1 MDFIAIDFETATGN
15 GFSPCEV
22 GLTFVENWEIKET
35 KSWLIKPKCYPYF
48 NPINISIHG
57 IQPKDVVNEPEFDK
71 IWQDIK
77 PLLEHKVLIAHN
89 AKFDFGVLQK
99 TLEAYQIPYSTFDYL
114 CSMQISKKVWVGL
127 PEYGLK
133 PLCVRNNIEFK
144 HHRAGNDSEATA
156 KLTLKAFQAA
166 GVSSVNEFK
175 ERFNLPFGNLSDR
188 GVVSYNSN
196 VNQTKGKSFKLYEG
210 DPTKFNPN
218 SIFYG
223 KTVVFT
229 GTLSSMVRGKAKQI
243 IADIGGNV
251 KNQCTMT
258 TDFLIVGQQ
267 DIKEVGENGMSESH
281 FKAIELIENGYSLK
295 ILSEEDFY
303 EIIFS

>member
-1 MDFIAIDFETATGN
+1 MNFITIDFETATGD

-57 IQPKDVVNEPEFDK
+57 IQPNDVANEPEFDK

-99 TLEAYQIPYSTFDYL
+99 TLEAYQIPYTSFDYL

-127 PEYGLK
+127 PQYGLK

-144 HHRAGNDSEATA
+144 HHRAANDSEATA

-175 ERFNLPFGNLSDR
+175 EMFNLPFGNLSDK
-188 GVVSYNSN
+188 GDISYNSN
-196 VNQTKGKSFKLYEG
+196 VIPKKGKSFKLYEG
-210 DPTKFNPN
+210 DPTKFNPG

-251 KNQCTMT
+251 KNQCTMN

-267 DIKEVGENGMSESH
+267 DIKVVGENGMSESH
-281 FKAIELIENGYSLK
+281 LKAIELIENGCSLK
-295 ILSEEDFY
+295 ILVEEDFI
-303 EIIFS
+303 EIISS

>member
-1 MDFIAIDFETATGN
+1 MNFITIDFETATGD

-57 IQPKDVVNEPEFDK
+57 IQPKDVANEPEFDK
-71 IWQDIK
+71 IWQVIK
-77 PLLEHKVLIAHN
+77 PLLEYKVLIAHN
-89 AKFDFGVLQK
+89 AKFDFSVLQK
-99 TLEAYQIPYSTFDYL
+99 TLEAYQIPYTSFDYL
-114 CSMQISKKVWVGL
+114 CSMQISKKVWIGL

-144 HHRAGNDSEATA
+144 HHRAANDSEATA

-175 ERFNLPFGNLSDR
+175 EMFNLPFGNLSDR
-188 GVVSYNSN
+188 GVISYNSN
-196 VNQTKGKSFKLYEG
+196 VIQTKGKSFKLYEG
-210 DPTKFNPN
+210 DPTKFNPD

-229 GTLSSMVRGKAKQI
+229 GTLFSMVRGKAKQI

-251 KNQCTMT
+251 KNQCTID

-267 DIKEVGENGMSESH
+267 DIRVVGGNGMSESH
-281 FKAIELIENGYSLK
+281 LKAIELIENGYSLK
-295 ILSEEDFY
+295 ILVEEDFI
-303 EIIFS
+303 EIISS

>member
-1 MDFIAIDFETATGN
+1 MNFITIDFETATGD

-57 IQPKDVVNEPEFDK
+57 IQPNDVANEPEFDK

-144 HHRAGNDSEATA
+144 HHRAGYDSEATA

-175 ERFNLPFGNLSDR
+175 EMFNLPFGNLSER
-188 GVVSYNSN
+188 GVVSYKSN
-196 VNQTKGKSFKLYEG
+196 LNQTKGKSFKLYEG
-210 DPTKFNPN
+210 DPTKFNPD

-251 KNQCTMT
+251 KNQCTMN
-258 TDFLIVGQQ
+258 TDFLIVGYQ
-267 DIKEVGENGMSESH
+267 DNKVIGENGMSESH
-281 FKAIELIENGYSLK
+281 LKAIELISNGSQIEIMY
-295 ILSEEDFY
+295 EEDFLKK
-303 EIIFS
+303 I